1 MQLRS
6 RISVIAVTAGALLVL
21 AVAANPLR
29 AAAQS
34 SQAQEAPTLVEVYWQ
49 SSKTVPVPGVTN
61 VIVLDSDIAR
71 AETAYDSIQ
80 FYGLERG
87 ETVVLGYIGDK
98 PVSIRVRVV
107 QRPMVVLSPG
117 TLRRLSE
124 MAQGSVSSTVQ
135 LADSNG
141 LSTVNVLSGLSW
153 SQLAG
158 SNGRFDFSSQV
169 EDNSFTG
176 GHAFNLRSA
185 TAVYHGP
192 SLDVHGFDFNANLV
206 GGEPG
211 RYNGALSFNDYVA
224 LRGASVTY
232 RNGNNTYD
240 LFAGTTIP
248 FYYLTLGATRD
259 IAGFS
264 VHRRQ
269 SDKLYLFATTS
280 FINAPLDLLGI
291 SMGRRNNFMQTAGFS
306 YLPNKRWAMQA
317 EGGISNHGGMG
328 RGGLSYNGRKITTY
342 GSATLSSALFPLN
355 QLASLFS
362 GTTSLLGGV
371 VVKTNERFTES
382 VIYQHTLTSGVAGI
396 TTNGSSDSLNPAIW
410 VKMTAKQD
418 VNFNYTYSRS
428 SGGFATEPSTGNR
441 FDTFW
446 HYQFAPQISNS
457 AQVTIGSLQD
467 PLQLNS
473 QDQLTLRDSLSFPI
487 KGGTMMV
494 AAEHDRTSPSL
505 VQKLNSELELL
516 SPALQS
522 LFLADPVS
530 FVNSANLP
538 PEIRAILEAQHPIGT
553 SASAAGQFHLGSR
566 INFSPSFSVARYVA
580 TNKGSWT
587 PFFGYGLVYRVTPT
601 FQLTSGLT
609 NIWVLPDRAT
619 QVQRTTV
626 FSFGFTKNFRAM
638 PASLSPVHRDR
649 IIEGRVFRD
658 NKVNGVFS
666 AGDRGLPG
674 VEVRLENGEV
684 AITDELGRYKFSGV
698 SGGEHQVLLSL
709 TQFRDPV
716 RMTTRNEVSVDLI
729 RQRIA
734 IADFGVVNF
743 ARLTGNVFNDLR
755 FEGKRQPDSKGMQSV
770 RMVLDDGRQKR
781 AITTQS
787 SGDYEVDDL
796 PPGDYT
802 LAIETESLPA
812 NYALPNESFKLH
824 VSPVSNVLQD
834 VPVRALRSIAG
845 RVFLRVSM
853 DPSAP
858 PADPGK
864 LKVTGVPSGAAQP
877 QGGKRVGQAGGQ
889 AGGAPQT
896 PAASAGEYKLVPMA
910 DIQMTAG
917 YGIAKTDAY
926 GNFLLRDLPA
936 GDLTITLVPLRP
948 LPEGMKVPSG
958 SVHMPGEPIQIQGA
972 TIVISNPDLVPYLV
986 GKTAAQVRDDALKLE
1001 SKSASPATPD
1011 PASKPAAPLTPPAST
1026 ERIKPAGGT
1035 P

>member
-1 MQLRS
+1 MRLRN
-6 RISVIAVTAGALLVL
+6 RISAIAVTAGVLLAL
-21 AVAANPLR
+21 AATPLQ
-29 AAAQS
+29 AAAQPP
-34 SQAQEAPTLVEVYWQ
+34 QAQEAPTLVEVYWQ
-49 SSKTVPVPGVTN
+49 SSKTVPVPGITN
-61 VIVLDSDIAR
+61 VIVLDSDITR
-71 AETAYDSIQ
+71 AETGYDSIQ

-87 ETVVLGYIGDK
+87 ETVALGYIGDT

-107 QRPMVVLSPG
+107 QRPMVVFSPG
-117 TLRRLSE
+117 TLRRMSE

-141 LSTVNVLSGLSW
+141 LSTVNVLSGFSW

-158 SNGRFDFSSQV
+158 NNGHFDFSSQV

-192 SLDVHGFDFNANLV
+192 ALDVHGFDFNANLV

-211 RYNGALSFNDYVA
+211 RYNGAISFNDYIA
-224 LRGASVTY
+224 IRGAGVTY
-232 RNGNNTYD
+232 RSGKNTYD

-264 VHRRQ
+264 IHRRQ
-269 SDKLYLFATTS
+269 TDKLYVFATTS
-280 FINAPLDLLGI
+280 FINAPLDLVGI

-306 YLPNKRWAMQA
+306 YLLSQRWAMQA

-328 RGGLSYNGRKITTY
+328 RGGLSYNGRRITTY

-362 GTTSLLGGV
+362 GTASVLGGV
-371 VVKTNERFTES
+371 IVKTNERLSES
-382 VIYQHTLTSGVAGI
+382 VMYQHTLTHGVNGI
-396 TTNGSSDSLNPAIW
+396 TTNGSSDSLNPAVW
-410 VKMTAKQD
+410 VRMTAKQD
-418 VNFNYTYSRS
+418 LNFNYTYSRS
-428 SGGFATEPSTGNR
+428 SGGFSTEPSTGNR
-441 FDTFW
+441 FDTYW

-457 AQVTIGSLQD
+457 AQVTVGSLQD

-473 QDQLTLRDSLSFPI
+473 QDQLTLRESISLPI
-487 KGGTMMV
+487 KGGTMML
-494 AAEHDRTSPSL
+494 AAEHDRTNPSL

-553 SASAAGQFHLGSR
+553 AASAAGQFHLGNR

-587 PFFGYGLVYRVTPT
+587 PFFGYGFAYQATPS

-609 NIWVLPDRAT
+609 NIWVLPDGAT

-626 FSFGFTKNFRAM
+626 FSFGFTKTFRAM
-638 PASLSPVHRDR
+638 PANLSPVHRDR

-666 AGDRGLPG
+666 VGDHGLPG
-674 VEVRLENGEV
+674 IEVRLENGDV

-698 SGGEHQVLLSL
+698 AGGEHQVLLSL

-716 RMTTRNEVSVDLI
+716 RMTTRNEVNVDVI

-755 FEGKRQPDSKGMQSV
+755 FEGKRQPDSKGLQGV

-781 AITTQS
+781 TVTTQGV
-787 SGDYEVDDL
+787 GDYEVEDL

-802 LAIETESLPA
+802 LTIDPASLPA
-812 NYALPNESFKLH
+812 NYALPADSFKLH

-845 RVFLRVSM
+845 RVFLKVSA
-853 DPSAP
+853 DPSV
-858 PADPGK
+858 DPSK
-864 LKVTGVPSGAAQP
+864 LNVTGVPAGAAQS
-877 QGGKRVGQAGGQ
+877 QGGKRLGQAGGQ
-889 AGGAPQT
+889 AGGAAQT
-896 PAASAGEYKLVPMA
+896 PGGEGQYKLVPMA
-910 DIQMTAG
+910 DIQITAG
-917 YGIAKTDAY
+917 SVIAKTDAY

-936 GDLTITLVPLRP
+936 GDLTISLVPLRP
-948 LPEGMKVPSG
+948 VPEGMKVPSG
-958 SVHMPGEPIQIQGA
+958 SVHMPSEPIQVQGA
-972 TIVISNPDLVPYLV
+972 TIVISNPELVPYLV
-986 GKTAAQVRDDALKLE
+986 GKSAAQVRDEALKLE
-1001 SKSASPATPD
+1001 SKSTAPATTVE
-1011 PASKPAAPLTPPAST
+1011 PASKPAKTPVPPANA
-1026 ERIKPAGGT
+1026 EKIKPAGGT